1 MKSMKRGFKRT
12 TEDYVIDSIVCVIL
26 IVVFL
31 ATLYPFYYSLII
43 SLNNGIDAS
52 RGGIYLWPRMFSLDN
67 YVAVFSDQQMV
78 KAYGV
83 TIARTIIGTVTSVA
97 FTALFAYS
105 LAHKELI
112 FKKYYLIILIISMYF
127 SGGLIPY
134 FILIKKL
141 HLMNTFA
148 VYIIPDLL
156 SAFNAIIMMTFFRE
170 LPEALKDSAR
180 IDGASDM
187 KTFFKIMFPLS
198 APVFATIALFNGVA
212 HWNAWFDSA
221 YFVSDKNLKTVSFLL
236 MELINKA
243 NLTAVSGAS
252 TADVQRGA
260 TYAAQTFTAE
270 SIRMA
275 TMIVV
280 VLPIVCVYP
289 FLQKYFVK
297 GIMVGSVKG

>member
-1 MKSMKRGFKRT
+1 MKRGFKRT
-12 TEDYVIDSIVCVIL
+12 KEDYIIDGVVYTIL
-26 IVVFL
+26 ILVMIV
-31 ATLYPFYYSLII
+31 TIYPFYYSFII

-52 RGGIYLWPRMFSLDN
+52 RGGIFLWPRVFSWDN
-67 YVAVFSDQQMV
+67 YAAVFSNEQLI

-83 TIARTIIGTVTSVA
+83 TITRTLVGTVCSVT
-97 FTALFAYS
+97 FTALVAYS
-105 LAHKELI
+105 LAHKDLM
-112 FKKYYLIILIISMYF
+112 FKNVYFLILIVAMYF

-156 SAFNAIIMMTFFRE
+156 SVFNVIIMMTFFRE
-170 LPEALKDSAR
+170 LPEALKESAR

-187 KTFFKIMFPLS
+187 RTFFKIMVPIS
-198 APVFATIALFNGVA
+198 APVFATIALFNGVH

-221 YFVSDKNLKTVSFLL
+221 YFVTDKNLKTVSFQL

-243 NLTAVSGAS
+243 NLTAVTG
-252 TADVQRGA
+252 TNVADAQRSA

-275 TMIVV
+275 TMITVV
-280 VLPIVCVYP
+280 VPIICVYP

>member
-1 MKSMKRGFKRT
+1 MKRRFQRT
-12 TEDYVIDSIVCVIL
+12 REDYLIDGIVYGIL
-26 IVVFL
+26 IVVMI
-31 ATLYPFYYSLII
+31 ATIYPFYYSLII

-52 RGGIYLWPRMFSLDN
+52 RGGIFLWPRMFSWDN
-67 YVAVFSDQQMV
+67 YQAVFSNDQLIR
-78 KAYGV
+78 AYGV
-83 TIARTIIGTVTSVA
+83 TIARTLVGTVCSLA
-97 FTALFAYS
+97 FTALVAYS
-105 LAHKELI
+105 LAHKGLMFKNYYFLI
-112 FKKYYLIILIISMYF
+112 FIVAMYF

-156 SAFNAIIMMTFFRE
+156 SVFNVIIMMTFFRE
-170 LPEALKDSAR
+170 LPEALKESAR

-187 KTFFKIMFPLS
+187 RTFLRIMVPIS
-198 APVFATIALFNGVA
+198 APVFATIALFNGVG

-221 YFVSDKNLKTVSFLL
+221 YFVNDKSLKTVSFLL

-243 NLTAVSGAS
+243 NLTAVAGAN
-252 TADVQRGA
+252 TVDAQRSA

-275 TMIVV
+275 TMIIVV
-280 VLPIVCVYP
+280 VPIVCVYP